1 MLNTE
6 QIRETTKRHE
16 QMRTARSL
24 FDNQWTE
31 VGDLVLP
38 DQNRFQRIRPQGS
51 KNTQRIFDDT
61 APRALPRFAAAIESM
76 LTPTTQK
83 WHSLRARDPNVDAL
97 PEVRRWCETV
107 TDTLFDFRQAP
118 RARFQA
124 NMYQAYRQIGAY
136 GNGIIYVDHEL
147 GVGTRYDA
155 VDLASC
161 WWLENFSGAVDTVH
175 REIELTARQ
184 AKQQFGTLPAGM
196 VGRAEKQPDRPFRI
210 LHCVRPT
217 TDDDQPI
224 SMYKR
229 WPFLS
234 WYLCRDTDEAL
245 DEGGYD
251 TLPYAIG
258 RFDQS
263 PHESYG
269 RGPAMLVLP
278 TIKTLNEMM
287 KTTLRQGQRIV
298 DPPIMLYNDG
308 ALNSFSLRAGALNF
322 GGLNSQG
329 QELAK
334 PFMSGGNLAVSF
346 EMMNQARQD
355 INDAFYI
362 SLFQVLVDRPAQ
374 MTAFEAALRAQEKG
388 QLLGPAG
395 GRLQSDM
402 LGPIIQRELSIY
414 MNVRGLLPPMPQAL
428 MNVGGLAGMAIEYVS
443 PLNMA
448 QRAPEAAGFLN
459 WLQQITPLAQ
469 ADPSVLDVLDSVE
482 AARGL
487 ASIDG
492 VPQKWL
498 RDPDVIKAMGA
509 QRAQAAQA
517 QQLLAAA
524 PVAASTAKDL
534 AAAHSTV
541 ANLPQPM
548 PAASTASSVST

>member
-1 MLNTE
+1 MLTIE

-16 QMRTARSL
+16 TMKTGRST

-38 DQNRFQRIRPQGS
+38 DQNRFQRITQAGS

-76 LTPTTQK
+76 LTPATQK
-83 WHSLRARDPNVDAL
+83 WHSLRARDPNVDQL
-97 PEVRRWCETV
+97 PEVRRWCEQV
-107 TDTLFDFRQAP
+107 ADTLFDMRQAP

-136 GNGIIYVDHEL
+136 GNGIIYIDHEL
-147 GVGTRYDA
+147 GIGARYDA
-155 VDLASC
+155 IDLSQV
-161 WWLENFSGAVDTVH
+161 WWLESFSGSVDTVH
-175 REIELTARQ
+175 REVELTARQ
-184 AKQQFGTLPAGM
+184 CKQQFGTLPEGM
-196 VGRAEKQPDRPFRI
+196 VGRAEKQPDRVFRI

-217 TDDDQPI
+217 TDDDPPI
-224 SMYKR
+224 SAYKR

-234 WYLCRDTDEAL
+234 WYLCRDTDEAME
-245 DEGGYD
+245 EGGYD
-251 TLPYAIG
+251 SMPYAIG
-258 RFDQS
+258 RFDQA
-263 PHESYG
+263 PYEIYG

-308 ALNSFSLRAGALNF
+308 SLNSFSLRSGALNY
-322 GGLNSQG
+322 GGLNAQG
-329 QELAK
+329 QELAR
-334 PFMSGGNLAVSF
+334 PFIAGGNLSISF

-362 SLFQVLVDRPAQ
+362 SLFQVLVDKPAQ

-402 LGPIIQRELSIY
+402 LGPIIERELSIY
-414 MNVRGLLPPMPQAL
+414 LKVPRLLPPMPDPLLQA
-428 MNVGGLAGMAIEYVS
+428 GGAGALKIEYVS
-443 PLNMA
+443 PLNLA

-459 WLQQITPLAQ
+459 WLQQMAPIAQ
-469 ADPSVLDVLDSVE
+469 VDPTILDVLDSEE

-492 VPQKWL
+492 VPTKWL
-498 RDPDVIKAMGA
+498 RDPEAVQALKG

-524 PVAASTAKDL
+524 PVAAGAVKDL
-534 AAAHSTV
+534 ASAHSTV
-541 ANLPQPM
+541 ANIPQPM
-548 PAASTASSVST
+548 PQAA